1 MYKYY
6 HDFSMNLA
14 AYLLAVS
21 PIIVEDVVE
30 TTNTLKL
37 LVPLIIAFLT
47 GIAGPVILTYV
58 KHKLYIRTKEMKKKN
73 EDFISAIETQELIN
87 KSLNH
92 LQEKHDLDRI
102 WIAQFHNGGNFYPGN
117 KSMKKMS
124 VTFEST
130 APGVAADIMKMQ
142 SLPVSFFS
150 SLLQKLNN
158 GEASVLTDVY
168 SEDDHALKSFWK
180 NKGTNA
186 VYIFPIHCLEGGFIG
201 ILGVDLVKTDELLTE
216 EVFDQLKNESILLSG
231 YVASIAVEKA

>member
-1 MYKYY
+1 
-6 HDFSMNLA
+6 MNLVNS
-14 AYLLAVS
+14 LLAVT
-21 PIIVEDVVE
+21 PLIVEDAVE

-37 LVPLIIAFLT
+37 LVPIIIAFLT
-47 GIAGPVILTYV
+47 GIAGPVILTFV

-73 EDFISAIETQELIN
+73 DDFVSAIETQELIN
-87 KSLNH
+87 KSLNQ
-92 LQEKHDLDRI
+92 LQEKYSLDRI

-150 SLLQKLNN
+150 SILQKLNN
-158 GEASVLTDVY
+158 GDISVLTDVY
-168 SEDDHALKSFWK
+168 SEEDYALKSFWQ

-186 VYIFPIHCLEGGFIG
+186 VYVFPIRCLEGGFIG
-201 ILGVDLVKTDELLTE
+201 ILGVDLVKSDELLKDDIFE
-216 EVFDQLKNESILLSG
+216 QLKNESILLSG